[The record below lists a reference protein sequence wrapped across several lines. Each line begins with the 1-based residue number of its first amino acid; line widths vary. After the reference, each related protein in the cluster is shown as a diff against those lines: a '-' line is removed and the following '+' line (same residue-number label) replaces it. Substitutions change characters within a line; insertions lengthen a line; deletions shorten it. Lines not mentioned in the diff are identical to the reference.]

1 MYIFKPVNQMLFVLW
16 NSRNSFDC
24 FTALGMLR
32 LLIWLTSFRLI
43 KYPYSIIINP
53 HLNVN

>member
-1 MYIFKPVNQMLFVLW
+1 MVLVLW

-24 FTALGMLR
+24 FTVLEMFC
-32 LLIWLTSFRLI
+32 LLIWLTSFRLM
-43 KYPYSIIINP
+43 KCPYSIIINP